1 MTRARL
7 INARPSLP
15 GKSNAIAGHTMR
27 CRPFARPARA
37 AAYSPGTSSDASAG
51 QSITSSLHFR
61 EACSFLIESAP
72 SNISRESP
80 GHMRPF
86 IRDARLPS
94 PMPPTDVLSHRRQRS
109 PERRDGIEPPGLDA
123 SGQRPTREVRR
134 RGAPPPPHR
143 LARRGQDTGRAMWRI
158 DPNCA
163 RRGPAS
169 RYPIRR

>member
-37 AAYSPGTSSDASAG
+37 AAYSPGTSSDASASR
-51 QSITSSLHFR
+51 SITSSLHFR
-61 EACSFLIESAP
+61 EACSFLIESV
-72 SNISRESP
+72 E
-80 GHMRPF
+80 HF
-86 IRDARLPS
+86 ARIARTHAS
-94 PMPPTDVLSHRRQRS
+94 FHTRRS
-109 PERRDGIEPPGLDA
+109 PAVAHAAHGRSLAPTSTLAGTPRRHRAARARSQRATPDTGSPA
-123 SGQRPTREVRR
+123 SGC
-134 RGAPPPPHR
+134 APPPHR